1 MPRATSSYTYI
12 LGDSRVE
19 SERLQRQA
27 ELWDPVAHALFDRL
41 RVRRGMRVLEIGPGR
56 GSLHMELRRRVRGPV
71 DAVERSERFVQHLGA
86 VTRRDGFGPGVFW
99 QQDLIDAPLPER
111 TYDLVFARWVF
122 LFLPDPEAHLRKLV
136 RALKPGGRIALED
149 YLRGSMALVP
159 HPPEWDDF
167 TRADRAFFATQGGDV
182 NIGARLPELYRRV
195 GLTVEEVVPTT
206 RTGRPGSPT
215 WKWMT
220 EYFLGVMD
228 RYGELPP
235 FTPEGA
241 KSLRRR
247 WLAAQRQKTSLVI
260 GPTVLDVVG
269 RKRARAPP

>member
-1 MPRATSSYTYI
+1 LGRGFSSSSSYVYL
-12 LGDSRVE
+12 LGDSRAE
-19 SERLQRQA
+19 SERLRRQA

-41 RVRRGMRVLEIGPGR
+41 RVKRGMRVLEIGPGR
-56 GSLHMELRRRVRGPV
+56 GSLHLELRRRVRGPV
-71 DAVERSERFVQHLGA
+71 DAVERSERFVQHLGV

-99 QQDLIDAPLPER
+99 QGDLIDAALPDGR
-111 TYDLVFARWVF
+111 YDLVFARWVF

-136 RALKPGGRIALED
+136 RALKPGGRIAIED

-159 HPPEWDDF
+159 YPPEWDDF
-167 TRADRAFFATQGGDV
+167 ARADRAFFATQGGDA
-182 NIGARLPELYRRV
+182 NIGGRLPELYRRV
-195 GLTVEEVVPTT
+195 GLTVEEAVPTT
-206 RTGRPGSPT
+206 RMGHPGSPA

-220 EYFLGVMD
+220 EYFLGVME

-241 KSLRRR
+241 ERLRKR
-247 WLAAQRQKTSLVI
+247 WLAAQRQKTSFVI

-269 RKRARAPP
+269 RKRR